1 MKRLSLVA
9 LTCLLSACT
18 SITADH
24 TARLGDLPSEPLRI
38 LPNSNIA
45 VDHDE
50 VLNRYLAYLEV
61 AQEPELRIR
70 VAHRMAA
77 LKLQHEEQLA
87 DAGLESAA
95 SHSEK
100 HNALAAISDYEELL
114 RLYPDRRDNDALL
127 YQLAKAYVLVGKPML
142 AITTLERLTQDFAK
156 SDYYLES
163 EFRLGQLLYASGDY
177 AEAAKAYERLI
188 AKGRD
193 GNDYYVSA
201 GYLLGWSLFKQ
212 QLNEQSLAAFVRVL
226 DEEFVDETALEQAT
240 GGNLELRDDI
250 LRIMAVTFAEMGD
263 WDQIEKFFAS
273 HGARFYEYRLYDRLA
288 SLYYER
294 EFHRSA
300 ASTLRAFVLRYPL
313 DKRSPSFYERLIEG
327 YKKARYPELM
337 RRHKEYYVAL
347 FGVGTAYWQAHPELH
362 EALTHSLG
370 TYIWDMASF
379 FHAWGQNTQVAQDH
393 NARLKQAERW
403 YNEYIRSFPEA
414 QDTVKAHFF
423 NAEIAFE
430 LGDFPTAKE
439 HYEIVAYQYPQ
450 YEKAVE
456 AGYAAILA
464 YNKYQPSAQ
473 EAKVWRAATVASAM
487 RFVQEYPQDPR
498 SGVVLVNTAEMLL
511 KDQYYPQA
519 LSTSRLAAKIEQDLS
534 PRYRYGAAL
543 VRGHSA
549 FELGFYAEAESA
561 IELALAQRQADS
573 KTYKDLREKMAASIY
588 RQGEQSKEQ
597 GDSVAAVAH
606 WRRLAKVVPESDTRI
621 LAEYDAATLLMTS
634 ADYAQAVE
642 VMLQFRKD
650 YPGHKLNADIP
661 SKLIVAYEQQG
672 QWQAAA
678 LELKQMWQ
686 TSKNTE
692 EQRIACYQ
700 AAQYFAKAED
710 YENALDMFRNYANN
724 YSMPF
729 DAAVEAHYQLDQLY
743 AKLNNEE
750 KRRFWLNKIISLHND
765 AGQNQSDRSRYLAA
779 SAAFQ
784 LGEFERLQFEQVK
797 ISLPL
802 DKSITKKNGFLQA
815 AQKRYTQAVQLG
827 VLEFTTSSTYHLGQ
841 LYAQMSQALLQS
853 ERPAGMSDVEQEEYQ
868 FLLEEQAFPLDEAA
882 ISVYQ
887 TNTQRTRDGL
897 YDEWIKKT
905 FTELAR
911 LMPAQYNKSEKVLS
925 YVENIR

>member
-1 MKRLSLVA
+1 MRPLLLAILPVF
-9 LTCLLSACT
+9 LTACAGVSSQAPAT
-18 SITADH
+18 LADI
-24 TARLGDLPSEPLRI
+24 PVEPLRI
-38 LPNSNIA
+38 LPNSEVQ
-45 VDHDE
+45 VDHTE
-50 VLNRYLAYLEV
+50 VLNRYQAYLDV
-61 AQEPELRIR
+61 AHEPELRIR
-70 VAHRMAA
+70 VSHRIAA
-77 LKLQHEEQLA
+77 LKLQQEERLA
-87 DAGLESAA
+87 DNGQEDAA
-95 SHSEK
+95 NHSEK
-100 HNALAAISDYEELL
+100 RNALAAISDYEALL
-114 RLYPDRRDNDALL
+114 SSYPDRRDNDGLL
-127 YQLAKAYVLVGKPML
+127 YQLAKAYVIAGKAML
-142 AITTLERLTQDFAK
+142 AITTLERLTQEFPK
-156 SDYYLES
+156 SDYYLEG

-177 AEAAKAYERLI
+177 GEAAKAYERLI

-201 GYLLGWSLFKQ
+201 GYLLGWTLFKQ
-212 QLNEQSLAAFVRVL
+212 QQNEASLLAFTRVL
-226 DEEFVDETALEQAT
+226 DEEFANEDALENAT
-240 GGNLELRDDI
+240 GGNLELRDDM

-263 WDQIEKFFAS
+263 WEQIEKFFQA
-273 HGARFYEYRLYDRLA
+273 HGARFYEYRIYDRLA

-337 RRHKEYYVAL
+337 RRHKEHYVAL
-347 FGVGTAYWQAHPELH
+347 FGVGTTYWQAHPELH
-362 EALTHSLG
+362 PALTASLG
-370 TYIWDMASF
+370 AYIWDMASF
-379 FHAWGQNTQVAQDH
+379 YHAWGQNTQLAKDH
-393 NARLKQAERW
+393 NERLQQAERW

-430 LGDFPTAKE
+430 LGDYPTAKD
-439 HYEIVAYQYPQ
+439 HYEIVAYQYPH

-473 EAKVWRAATVASAM
+473 EAKAWRAATVASAM
-487 RFVQEYPQDPR
+487 RFVQEYSQDPR

-511 KDQYYPQA
+511 KDKYYPQA
-519 LSTSRLAAKIEQDLS
+519 LSTARLAAKIEQDLS

-549 FELGFYAEAESA
+549 FELGYYAEAEEA
-561 IELALAQRQADS
+561 ILQALAQRQADG
-573 KTYKDLREKMAASIY
+573 KTYKDLREKLAASIY

-597 GDSVAAVAH
+597 GDAVAAVAH

-621 LAEYDAATLLMTS
+621 LAEYDAATLLMAT
-634 ADYAQAVE
+634 ADYPQAIE

-650 YPGHKLNADIP
+650 YPGHKLNADMP
-661 SKLIVAYEQQG
+661 SKLIVAYEHQG
-672 QWQAAA
+672 NWKAAA
-678 LELKQMWQ
+678 LELKQIWQ
-686 TSKNTE
+686 NSKNSE

-710 YENALDMFRNYANN
+710 VENALDMFRSYANN
-724 YSMPF
+724 YPSPF

-750 KRRFWLNKIISLHND
+750 NRRFWLNKIITLHNN
-765 AGQNQSDRSRYLAA
+765 AGANQSDRSRYLAA

-797 ISLPL
+797 ITLPL
-802 DKSITKKNGFLQA
+802 DKSVTKKNGFLQA

-841 LYAQMSQALLQS
+841 LYAQMSQGLLQS
-853 ERPAGMSDVEQEEYQ
+853 EQPKGMSDVEKEEYQ

-887 TNTQRTRDGL
+887 TNTNRTRDGL

-905 FTELAR
+905 FAELAR

-925 YVENIR
+925 YVETIR